1 MEQPQRRDVLTRW
14 KPGQSGN
21 PGGRPRRKPITE
33 AYRRI
38 IENENLTIRA
48 LKQREEDSIVD
59 ALAKSM
65 VMRSFVDVKAVAE
78 VTDRIEGRVAPEQED
93 NPNRA
98 RMTVIFDIPR
108 PVRHIDA
115 DNGNS

>member
-1 MEQPQRRDVLTRW
+1 MPDNQPQRSNVLTRW

-21 PGGRPRRKPITE
+21 PGGRPKRKPITE
-33 AYRRI
+33 AYRKL

-65 VMRSFVDVKAVAE
+65 VIRSFVDVKAVAE
-78 VTDRIEGRVAPEQED
+78 VTDRVEGRATPDESD
-93 NPNRA
+93 DPNRA
-98 RMTVIFDIPR
+98 RLTIVFDIPR
-108 PVRHIDA
+108 PKQVA
-115 DNGNS
+115 E